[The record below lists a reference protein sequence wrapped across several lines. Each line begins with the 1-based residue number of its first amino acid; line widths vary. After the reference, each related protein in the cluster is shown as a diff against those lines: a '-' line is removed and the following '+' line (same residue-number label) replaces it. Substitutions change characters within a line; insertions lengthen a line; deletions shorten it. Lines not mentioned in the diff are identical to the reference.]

1 MSQRVV
7 SGVIV
12 APIAEHGCARR
23 GLARR
28 VRPGFT
34 IIEVMIV
41 IAIILALSGLVGFA
55 LLGRR
60 DDAKLKLA
68 EVDMNN
74 IKSAIKVFRLDF
86 DRVPSEEEGLAV
98 LWSKAAIQSEE
109 DQAKWKG
116 YLESPLPNDRWGTPW
131 GYRAESQTREGG
143 YDLWSY
149 GRTRKTARRMTS
161 TRSRLKTRPRAK
173 TVVQTA
179 CLPLPRPLAGD
190 GR

>member
-1 MSQRVV
+1 MTQRVV
-7 SGVIV
+7 SKAFVTRSRSV
-12 APIAEHGCARR
+12 ATRR
-23 GLARR
+23 A
-28 VRPGFT
+28 FT

-86 DRVPSEEEGLAV
+86 DRVPSDEEGLAV
-98 LWSKAAIQSEE
+98 LWTKASIQSEE

-131 GYRAESQTREGG
+131 GYRAESQTRDGG

-149 GRTRKTARRMTS
+149 GPDKEDGTEDDINAFAS
-161 TRSRLKTRPRAK
+161 EDAASEGSGASGG
-173 TVVQTA
+173 
-179 CLPLPRPLAGD
+179 LPPPPPGE
-190 GR
+190 

>member
-1 MSQRVV
+1 MTQRMV
-7 SGVIV
+7 SGSGV
-12 APIAEHGCARR
+12 GGGR
-23 GLARR
+23 GR
-28 VRPGFT
+28 VRAGFT

-74 IKSAIKVFRLDF
+74 IKQAIKLFNLDF

-98 LWSKAAIQSEE
+98 LWAKEGLQSEE

-116 YLESPLPNDRWGTPW
+116 YLDSPLPNDRWGTPW

-143 YDLWSY
+143 YDLWSF
-149 GRTRKTARRMTS
+149 GPDKEDGSDDDINAFAAEDAAAGEGGGS
-161 TRSRLKTRPRAK
+161 GGD
-173 TVVQTA
+173 
-179 CLPLPRPLAGD
+179 LPPPPPPSG
-190 GR
+190 G

>member
-149 GRTRKTARRMTS
+149 GPDKEDGSEDDINAFAS
-161 TRSRLKTRPRAK
+161 EDAAAGEDGGSNG
-173 TVVQTA
+173 
-179 CLPLPRPLAGD
+179 LPPPPPPSG
-190 GR
+190 G